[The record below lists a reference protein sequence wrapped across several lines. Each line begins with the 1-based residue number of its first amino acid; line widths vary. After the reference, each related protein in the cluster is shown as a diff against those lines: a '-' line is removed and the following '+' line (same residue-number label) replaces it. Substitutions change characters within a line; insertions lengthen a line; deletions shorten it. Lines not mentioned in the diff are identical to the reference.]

1 MHHVCGRSFSFFLDE
16 LPQHPARSGNL
27 VAGLFLWRWKGGFYN
42 DGRFATLKDVLDH
55 YDRNF
60 KLGLNDQE
68 EGELIEY
75 LKSL

>member
-1 MHHVCGRSFSFFLDE
+1 MATACGRGRVI
-16 LPQHPARSGNL
+16 QH
-27 VAGLFLWRWKGGFYN
+27 

-60 KLGLNDQE
+60 KL
-68 EGELIEY
+68 ELTDREKSELVEY